1 VEPSPLII
9 DHRLAILP
17 KETQLSQLM
26 RPKPRAFEG
35 QRLIHHRTSV
45 IGEAKKT
52 AFKIVVP
59 RRGIGTNQGEAH
71 ETS

>member
-1 VEPSPLII
+1 LII
-9 DHRLAILP
+9 DRRLAILP
-17 KETQLSQLM
+17 TETQLSQLM

-35 QRLIHHRTSV
+35 QRLFSPSNVGFRRS
-45 IGEAKKT
+45 KKT

-59 RRGIGTNQGEAH
+59 RRGIGSNKGEAH